1 MGECVGLKD
10 DITEMKQDIREIKLD
25 LSQHMSR
32 TAASEARLEV
42 MESFVQKSLD
52 VQQSNFKDMLQ
63 ASKDNQAALN
73 RQLKIALGLFAA
85 LSVLVGAFAAWVNA
99 GAPTP

>member
-1 MGECVGLKD
+1 MGECIGLKD
-10 DITEMKQDIREIKLD
+10 DIAEIKQDIKDIKAD
-25 LSQHMSR
+25 VSEHIRR
-32 TAASEARLEV
+32 TAASEGRLEV
-42 MESFVQKSLD
+42 METFVQKSLD

-85 LSVLVGAFAAWVNA
+85 LSVLVGALAAWINV

>member
-1 MGECVGLKD
+1 MGEYEGLKG
-10 DITEMKQDIREIKLD
+10 DIAEIKQDIKDIKAD
-25 LSQHMSR
+25 VSEHIRR
-32 TAASEARLEV
+32 TAASEGRLEV
-42 MESFVQKSLD
+42 METFVQKSLD
-52 VQQSNFKDMLQ
+52 CQQSNFKDMLQ

-85 LSVLVGAFAAWVNA
+85 LSVLVGALAAWINA